1 VKEENKTK
9 VEPIKDL
16 KTLQKKGEKSAVN
29 NITKRKQAEEELKDS
44 EEYLK
49 ILFDYAPDAYYIN
62 DLKGNFI
69 DGNKVAERLTG
80 YKREE
85 LIGSSFLKLKLLSL
99 ADIPKATK
107 VLVKNLRGQPTGSDE
122 FVLNRKDNDK
132 VTVEI
137 STYPVKIKGKTL
149 VLGIARDITE
159 RKEAEEALL
168 KALAQ
173 ANEGKRTLDA
183 LMEQVPEGIT
193 IADAPDVR
201 IRMVSRYGRELT
213 GKSKEILE
221 GITVDKHTEQW
232 DIYCAD
238 GETPAKNEDLP
249 LTRATQEGEL
259 VKDEEWVLGN
269 QFKGRIPILCNA
281 GPIRDEVGNITGGVI
296 AWRDITER
304 KQAEERIKHL
314 NLVLRA
320 IRNVNKLII
329 KVKDR
334 ESLLKGACE
343 NLVKTRGYHNT
354 WIALLDKEGKLETFA
369 ETGLGKVC
377 LPMIEL
383 FKKGRPP
390 TCSQKALKQ
399 QEVVIIEDPVS
410 ICAECPLAQKYFGRG
425 AMTTRLEYNR
435 KVYGLMSVS
444 IPAHFAIDQEEQDLF
459 KEVAEDIAFGIH
471 NIELDEERKQAEE
484 ALRASEERYFNLFN
498 NANDLIQVV
507 NPTGKM
513 LAVNKKWLATLE
525 YSPEDVK
532 GLRVIDIIREDKIPQ
547 ISGRMQEIA
556 GGGTVSFE
564 TVFISKSGKEINVE
578 GRGNGIFKDGK
589 LVSAMGIFRDI
600 TERKQAEE
608 ETRKKTEDLALINTL
623 NSAVNRGDS
632 LTELL
637 QLLARE
643 TKRIF
648 SCYGATAY
656 LLSEDKEH
664 LVIQILTLPPVMIS
678 RVEKLIGIKIPAIS
692 IPLKAG
698 SLYRK
703 TLQEGKPQLI
713 NDPKTIQGLMAE
725 FTESKILKKL
735 VPKIYPMLNTRSL
748 INVPLISEG
757 EVIGLLDI
765 SRKEPFTEFDLKR
778 FETISGQLT
787 SIIERKQADEALRES
802 EKRLRIAGKVSYDL
816 IYEWDVESNTLEWF
830 GDIDGLLGYRKGKI
844 SRDINAWLDLIH
856 PEDRIKLENAVE
868 LHRTVTKPI
877 RYEYKIRNK
886 DNTYRYWKDYG
897 LPLLDN
903 KGRPY
908 KWIGV
913 CADITE
919 RKQSEEKLKNTLD
932 ATIETM
938 SKIIEIK
945 DPYTAGHQQRVSQ
958 LTTTIAKELNFSPD
972 KIEGIR
978 IASLIHDIGKI
989 SVPTEIL
996 SKTTTL
1002 SDIEFCLIKG
1012 HSQAGSDI
1020 LKAIDFSYPVAQIV
1034 LQHHERL
1041 NGSGY
1046 PTELKG
1052 DKILLEARIL
1062 GVADVVEA
1070 MSSHRPYRPS
1080 LGIDAALEEISKN
1093 KGILYDPKI
1102 VDICIKLFKEKG
1114 FKFE

>member
-193 IADAPDVR
+193 IADAPDVL

-232 DIYCAD
+232 DIYCKD
-238 GETPAKNEDLP
+238 GVTLAKNEDLP

-281 GPIRDEVGNITGGVI
+281 GPIRDEEGNITGGVI

-304 KQAEERIKHL
+304 KQAEEKIKHL
-314 NLVLRA
+314 NLVLYA
-320 IRNVNKLII
+320 IRNVNQLIV

-334 ESLLKGACE
+334 KSLLKGACE
-343 NLVKTRGYHNT
+343 SLVKTRGYHNA

-369 ETGLGKVC
+369 ETGLGKDF
-377 LPMIEL
+377 LLMIEL
-383 FKKGRPP
+383 LKKGRL
-390 TCSQKALKQ
+390 TACCKRALKQ

-410 ICAECPLAQKYFGRG
+410 ICTECPLAQKYSGRG
-425 AMTTRLEYNR
+425 AMTTRLEYNG

-444 IPAHFAIDQEEQDLF
+444 IPAHLAVDQEEQGLF
-459 KEVAEDIAFGIH
+459 EEVAEDIAFGIH
-471 NIELDEERKQAEE
+471 NIELDEERKLAEENVKNAKDELQMIMDSVPAMIFYKDTEGRIIRTNKANADAFGVSVKDIIGKTTEEFFLKEQAEKMIKDDKE
-484 ALRASEERYFNLFN
+484 VIIS
-498 NANDLIQVV
+498 
-507 NPTGKM
+507 GK
-513 LAVNKKWLATLE
+513 AKKN
-525 YSPEDVK
+525 
-532 GLRVIDIIREDKIPQ
+532 IIEPFSTPDGIRWQTIDKIP
-547 ISGRMQEIA
+547 
-556 GGGTVSFE
+556 
-564 TVFISKSGKEINVE
+564 
-578 GRGNGIFKDGK
+578 
-589 LVSAMGIFRDI
+589 
-600 TERKQAEE
+600 
-608 ETRKKTEDLALINTL
+608 
-623 NSAVNRGDS
+623 
-632 LTELL
+632 
-637 QLLARE
+637 
-643 TKRIF
+643 
-648 SCYGATAY
+648 
-656 LLSEDKEH
+656 
-664 LVIQILTLPPVMIS
+664 
-678 RVEKLIGIKIPAIS
+678 
-692 IPLKAG
+692 
-698 SLYRK
+698 
-703 TLQEGKPQLI
+703 
-713 NDPKTIQGLMAE
+713 
-725 FTESKILKKL
+725 
-735 VPKIYPMLNTRSL
+735 
-748 INVPLISEG
+748 
-757 EVIGLLDI
+757 
-765 SRKEPFTEFDLKR
+765 
-778 FETISGQLT
+778 
-787 SIIERKQADEALRES
+787 
-802 EKRLRIAGKVSYDL
+802 
-816 IYEWDVESNTLEWF
+816 
-830 GDIDGLLGYRKGKI
+830 
-844 SRDINAWLDLIH
+844 
-856 PEDRIKLENAVE
+856 
-868 LHRTVTKPI
+868 
-877 RYEYKIRNK
+877 YK
-886 DNTYRYWKDYG
+886 
-897 LPLLDN
+897 DN
-903 KGRPY
+903 KG
-908 KWIGV
+908 KVTGIIGL
-913 CADITE
+913 AKDITFQKE
-919 RKQSEEKLKNTLD
+919 AEQKLQQSYQRLKKTMD
-932 ATIETM
+932 ASIDTM
-938 SKIIEIK
+938 SKMIEAK
-945 DPYTAGHQQRVSQ
+945 DPYTSGHQHRVCQ
-958 LTTTIAKELNFSPD
+958 LAVHIVHEMKLPED
-972 KIEGIR
+972 KVEGIR

-989 SVPTEIL
+989 GLPTEIL
-996 SKTTTL
+996 SKPSKLT
-1002 SDIEFCLIKG
+1002 DIEFNLIKG
-1012 HSQAGSDI
+1012 HSQIGHDI
-1020 LKAIDFSYPVAQIV
+1020 LKSIDFSFPVAQIV

-1041 NGSGY
+1041 DGSGY
-1046 PTELKG
+1046 PNNLK
-1052 DKILLEARIL
+1052 DDEILLEAKII

-1070 MSSHRPYRPS
+1070 ISSHRPYRPA
-1080 LGIDAALEEISKN
+1080 LGIDAALKEISKN
-1093 KGILYDPKI
+1093 RGILYDPKV
-1102 VDICIKLFKEKG
+1102 VDICLNLFKEKG